1 MVYKMIQKI
10 AKINGVNGEL
20 VLPGDKSVSHRAV
33 MFSAM
38 AEGKSTVNN
47 YLNSE
52 DVNSTIGC
60 FRNLGCKIEQTD
72 TDLVI
77 WGKGVNGFSKP
88 ISPLDAG
95 NSGTTTRLIS
105 GILSAQNFETTI
117 IGDESLSKRPMKRV
131 VEPLSKM
138 GAKIETSEIGSLPM
152 KIIPS
157 SGLKAI
163 EFDMQVASAQV
174 KSAVLLAGLYLD
186 DETVV
191 IEHSRT
197 RNHTE
202 TMLGLKV
209 EEFDGM
215 RKIYSS
221 KKDYPKPADYIVPS
235 DISTAAFF
243 MVLALNSKNSELLL
257 KNVLL
262 NETRVGIVKILQ
274 KMNGRIEIENERE
287 SSGEKL
293 GDLRIFSSKLKNVE
307 IDSGIIPNIIDEIPI
322 LSVAGLFAE
331 GKFTVKNAEELRF
344 KESDRIAALCSNYR
358 KLGVFCDEFEDG
370 FSLSGEV
377 TNENILI
384 ESFNDHRI
392 AMAFAILAMLVG
404 NEISINNFESVAVSN
419 PQFLAQIDSVKLC
432 STDLQ
437 SVF

>member
-1 MVYKMIQKI
+1 MIQKI
-10 AKINGVNGEL
+10 EKINSVKGEL
-20 VLPGDKSVSHRAV
+20 VLPGDKSISHRAV

-38 AEGKSTVNN
+38 ADGKSTVNN

-60 FRNLGCKIEQTD
+60 FRKLGCKIEQTE

-77 WGKGVNGFSKP
+77 DGKGFNGFTKP
-88 ISPLDAG
+88 SSNLDAG
-95 NSGTTTRLIS
+95 NSGTTTRLIT

-117 IGDESLSKRPMKRV
+117 IGDASLSKRPMKRV

-174 KSAVLLAGLYLD
+174 KSAVLLAGLHLEE
-186 DETVV
+186 ETIV

-202 TMLGLKV
+202 TLLGLKV

-221 KKDYPKPADYIVPS
+221 KKNYPKPANYIVPS

-243 MVLALNSKNSELLL
+243 IVLALNSNNSELLL

-262 NETRVGIVKILQ
+262 NETRNGIIKILQ
-274 KMNGRIEIENERE
+274 KMNGRIEIENTRE

-293 GDLRIFSSKLKNVE
+293 GDLRIFSSKLKNIE
-307 IDSGIIPNIIDEIPI
+307 INEEIIPNIIDEIPI
-322 LSVAGLFAE
+322 LAVAGLFSE
-331 GKFTVKNAEELRF
+331 GKFIIRNAEELRF
-344 KESDRIAALCSNYR
+344 KESDRIDALCSNFR
-358 KLGVFCDEFEDG
+358 KLGIDCIEYNDG
-370 FSLSGEV
+370 FEISGKV
-377 TNENILI
+377 FNENILI
-384 ESFNDHRI
+384 ESYHDHRI
-392 AMAFAILAMLVG
+392 AMAFSILGMLTG
-404 NEISINNFESVAVSN
+404 KNISINDFESVAVSN
-419 PQFLAQIDSVKLC
+419 PEFLNQINIITVN
-432 STDLQ
+432 
-437 SVF
+437 

>member
-1 MVYKMIQKI
+1 MVCKMIQKI
-10 AKINGVNGEL
+10 AKINGVKGEL
-20 VLPGDKSVSHRAV
+20 TLPGDKSISHRAV

-77 WGKGVNGFSKP
+77 YGKGVNGFTKP

-117 IGDESLSKRPMKRV
+117 IGDASLSKRPMKRV

-152 KIIPS
+152 KIFPS
-157 SGLKAI
+157 NGLKPI

-174 KSAVLLAGLYLD
+174 KSAVLLSGLHLE
-186 DETVV
+186 DETIV

-202 TMLGLKV
+202 TLLGLKV

-221 KKDYPKPADYIVPS
+221 KKNYPKPADYIVPS

-243 MVLALNSKNSELLL
+243 MVLALNSQNSELLL

-262 NETRVGIVKILQ
+262 NETRVGIVKVLQ
-274 KMNGRIEIENERE
+274 KMNGRIEIENERF

-293 GDLRIFSSKLKNVE
+293 GDLRIFSSKLKNIE
-307 IDSGIIPNIIDEIPI
+307 IDSEIIPNIIDEIPI
-322 LSVAGLFAE
+322 LSVAGLLAE

-344 KESDRIAALCSNYR
+344 KESDRIEALCSNYK
-358 KLGVFCDEFEDG
+358 KLGVICEEFENWI
-370 FSLSGEV
+370 SLSGKV
-377 TNENILI
+377 SNENILI

-404 NEISINNFESVAVSN
+404 KEISINNFESVAVSN
-419 PQFLAQIDSVKLC
+419 PQFLAQINTINVDWS
-432 STDLQ
+432 STD
-437 SVF
+437 